1 MQEACQQKSD
11 VPACAEGLLRVQIGF
26 CASKEVEAELS
37 NNSCDPQELPKMTS
51 AMHRVALVDNP
62 ASGQLSSRREEVVRA
77 ALAAF
82 ESAGIEVERFTIDGP
97 GSGANLAREAVS
109 RGCDSVIVCGG
120 DGTVH
125 EVLQSL
131 VGTNVALGVIPFGT
145 ANALA
150 ADLGLT
156 KSPARAIQ
164 ALLRAEPVRVPVGRI
179 FFHGND
185 GRERSR
191 YFTVAAG
198 VGADALLMMR
208 MDPSLKRRFGYFLYM
223 VEAFRIWVSHPFPL
237 FHTRFGTN
245 GSARVAETSQLLA
258 VRVRSFGGVLGKFA
272 PGATLHSE
280 NLCLVA
286 FKTRS
291 RFRYMRF
298 LLAVVGKRHTFS
310 DEVELLEADSVDC
323 VPRNGSRS
331 RVYVEADGE
340 VLGQLPV
347 RIDVASEMLTLLI
360 PPHAR
365 P

>member
-1 MQEACQQKSD
+1 M
-11 VPACAEGLLRVQIGF
+11 I
-26 CASKEVEAELS
+26 
-37 NNSCDPQELPKMTS
+37 NNSCDLQELPKMTS

-62 ASGQLSSRREEVVRA
+62 ASGSLSSRREETVRA
-77 ALAAF
+77 ALEAF

-156 KSPARAIQ
+156 KSPAKAVQ
-164 ALLRAEPVRVPVGRI
+164 ALLRAKPVQVPVGRI
-179 FFHGND
+179 FFRGSD
-185 GRERSR
+185 GDEQSR

-208 MDPSLKRRFGYFLYM
+208 MDPTLKRRFGYFLYM
-223 VEAFRIWVSHPFPL
+223 VEAFRIWVSHPFPM
-237 FHTRFGTN
+237 FQARFGTN
-245 GSARVAETSQLLA
+245 GNGKPRVAETSQLLA
-258 VRVRSFGGVLGKFA
+258 VRVRSFGGVLGTFA

-280 NLCLVA
+280 NLCLVV

-310 DEVELLEADSVDC
+310 KDVELLEADTAEC
-323 VPRNGSRS
+323 VLRNGSRS

-347 RIDVASEMLTLLI
+347 RIEVASEMLTLLI
-360 PPHAR
+360 PPDAR